1 MKIGVLTHNY
11 PRYRGDFSGRF
22 VEALSEELVAQG
34 HDVTVIAPWDPAYA
48 RQPSDHRVAFEL
60 YRYAPRPSWHRLG
73 YMRTMRADVALRR
86 LTYLLAPGMFAAG
99 AVATMRWAG
108 RARPD
113 VLHAHWALPNGFIAA
128 LAARRYNIPLVV
140 SIPGSDATV
149 AAANPIFGRMA
160 RLAFD
165 TAGLITANS
174 TALRD
179 VAVNELGADP
189 ARFDLIAY
197 GVDPNAI
204 RANRDGTAE
213 LRATLGIPPDAVVFL
228 AVGRMVYKKGF
239 DRLLRALAVLETGSW
254 KLDAGESAS
263 GRMGESAKLPLSH
276 SPTLPFSH
284 SPILPLSHS
293 PTLPL
298 PHSPI
303 HLVFVGEGDLWAE
316 WQDLAQ
322 TLGIAERVHWVG
334 NVPADRIG
342 IYYNMADSL
351 VMPSVTHPADGLNVT
366 VLDAMSCAKPV
377 IGTNAAGNELAI
389 QDGANGFLV
398 PEGDDAALAHAL
410 ATLAANPDLR
420 QRMGSAGRQRIE
432 TALGWPQ
439 LARRY
444 VAHFQRLVGASTR

>member
-11 PRYRGDFSGRF
+11 PRFRGDFSGRF
-22 VEALSEELVAQG
+22 VEALSEELVVQG

-48 RQPSDHRVAFEL
+48 RQPSDHRVAFKL

-86 LTYLLAPGMFAAG
+86 MTYWLAPGMFAAG
-99 AVATMRWAG
+99 VVATLRWAG

-128 LAARRYNIPLVV
+128 LVARRYNIPLVI

-160 RLAFD
+160 RFAFD

-239 DRLLRALAVLETGSW
+239 DRLLRALAVLETGSG
-254 KLDAGESAS
+254 KLEAGESAHQHISKSAS
-263 GRMGESAKLPLSH
+263 GQISKSANQRVGEWANLPLS
-276 SPTLPFSH
+276 
-284 SPILPLSHS
+284 
-293 PTLPL
+293 
-298 PHSPI
+298 HSPI
-303 HLVFVGEGDLWAE
+303 HLVFIGEGDLWAE
-316 WQDLAQ
+316 WQALAQ
-322 TLGIAERVHWVG
+322 ALGIAERVHWVG

-342 IYYNMADSL
+342 IYYNVADGL

-389 QDGANGFLV
+389 QDGVNGFLV
-398 PEGDDAALAHAL
+398 PEGDDAALACAL

-444 VAHFQRLVGASTR
+444 VAHFQRLARTFAR